1 MKKLLA
7 ALLCLSLALTAV
19 GCGGVDDESGG
30 AEQGDTQQT
39 SAEDLNS
46 SDGDS
51 TSDNLLSDNSLSD
64 NSQSDSSQSDSSQTD
79 ESTADS
85 TADDST
91 DDGKTDGA
99 DAPIDEQTLT
109 DRFYAQIEAVKNN
122 DLEAFSE
129 AFGADAYRELA
140 KSSFLGDSEVS
151 DSFGENVDAALDETM
166 AELMQQMLDGYS
178 EMYEQLD
185 VQLSGP
191 LKNIEWKSL
200 DEADASLLGTDM
212 PAQACLC
219 YFSVHDD
226 ISDTDMP
233 YNLTAIGGSGGYVLI
248 FTPGEYS
255 PAEQYADKT
264 KLVRANS
271 NAKTVYTCVIE
282 FITEE
287 EANGRDG
294 NALADEIT
302 GEIDLTNINA
312 LSGRI
317 KDVGEMLTERTG
329 FEGQVYIICDRSD
342 GDDGYGIY
350 IQYRNDENSVIGQY
364 PDLVPDNSCTA
375 VWGKKF
381 DTETADRT

>member
-51 TSDNLLSDNSLSD
+51 TSDNSLSD
-64 NSQSDSSQSDSSQTD
+64 NSQSDSSQTD

-99 DAPIDEQTLT
+99 AADAPIDEQTLT
-109 DRFYAQIEAVKNN
+109 DRFYAQLEAVENN
-122 DLEAFSE
+122 DIEAFSE

-200 DEADASLLGTDM
+200 DEEDASLLGTGM
-212 PAQACLC
+212 PAQAYLC

-233 YNLTAIGGSGGYVLI
+233 YNLTVIGGSGEYVLI
-248 FTPGEYS
+248 FTSGEYS

-287 EANGRDG
+287 EINGGDG
-294 NALADEIT
+294 SALADEIT

-364 PDLVPDNSCTA
+364 PDLVPDNNCTA

>member
-7 ALLCLSLALTAV
+7 ALLCLSLAFTAV
-19 GCGGVDDESGG
+19 GCGGVDAEGGGNDDADESS
-30 AEQGDTQQT
+30 TRQT
-39 SAEDLNS
+39 SAADLNS
-46 SDGDS
+46 SD
-51 TSDNLLSDNSLSD
+51 SDG
-64 NSQSDSSQSDSSQTD
+64 QSDSSQAEDSTAEDSTAD
-79 ESTADS
+79 ESTAES

-109 DRFYAQIEAVKNN
+109 DRFYAQLEAVENN
-122 DLEAFSE
+122 DIEAFSE

-200 DEADASLLGTDM
+200 DEADASLLGTGM
-212 PAQACLC
+212 PAQAYLC

-233 YNLTAIGGSGGYVLI
+233 YNLTAIGGSGGYVFI

-287 EANGRDG
+287 EINGGDG